1 MKTCG
6 GYDIIKEKPL
16 RQRKEFIM
24 ELRNG
29 IRIPEIGLGVYK
41 LQAGAEMNTAVGAAY
56 RLGYRLFDTAQM
68 YGNEAGLGEALCE
81 NDIVREN
88 VFLVSKVHNTNQW
101 YEPTIES
108 LHISL
113 EKLQTT
119 YLDAYLIHWPG
130 QNRERTLSTWQ
141 AMEQAYRDGLTRS
154 IGVCNFEI
162 SQLEFLLAHCTI
174 PPMINQIE
182 HTPLLHDPALLSF
195 CREHGIQVVAWAPLL
210 RGKFG
215 EEIPKIAE
223 KYQKTPAQLLLRWNL
238 QQGIIPIPK
247 SKNPARLAENFDVF
261 DFSVSEEDMA
271 RLNAMNCGKRTSF
284 DPLTFDF
291 E

>member
-1 MKTCG
+1 
-6 GYDIIKEKPL
+6 
-16 RQRKEFIM
+16 M